1 MAFDRLIFYSIVT
14 VHKLYENIHAVLYLY
29 IGKKLSRTLTNF
41 NKSEVVGLHPTTKSN
56 LRTALGVEI
65 CKLCIIARICKP
77 LSGKFSD
84 LCSEMGIC
92 SDMM

>member
-1 MAFDRLIFYSIVT
+1 MSNINNHTKFEDNQSRQSLLRAHTSF
-14 VHKLYENIHAVLYLY
+14 HKGAVAGFL
-29 IGKKLSRTLTNF
+29 
-41 NKSEVVGLHPTTKSN
+41 PTTESN

-65 CKLCIIARICKP
+65 CKFSIIARIWKP

-92 SDMM
+92 NDVM

>member
-1 MAFDRLIFYSIVT
+1 M
-14 VHKLYENIHAVLYLY
+14 
-29 IGKKLSRTLTNF
+29 LTNQVQTGETGIKTLCIPRHSISK